1 MKTGIYKI
9 ENTNNGKFYIGSAT
23 HFYNRKSDHL
33 RRLRLGIHK
42 NIHLQ
47 NSFNKH
53 GEKYFVFSLI
63 EECERKDLPV
73 KEQHYI
79 DTLKPVYNICTKV
92 EGRWGLTHTEE
103 VKNKIKDSVTK
114 FHNEIGHSEDTKQKI
129 ANTLRGR
136 KQSPETIE
144 KRKQANI
151 KAWKLKKL
159 NNK

>member
-9 ENTNNGKFYIGSAT
+9 TNSKNNKFYIGSAT

-47 NSFNKH
+47 NSFNKY
-53 GEKYFVFSLI
+53 GEDKFSFILI
-63 EECERKDLPV
+63 EECDRVALPIR
-73 KEQHYI
+73 EQHYI
-79 DTLKPVYNICTKV
+79 DTLKPDYNICTKV
-92 EGRWGLTHTEE
+92 EGRWGLTHKEE
-103 VKNKIKDSVTK
+103 SKDKISNSVKKY
-114 FHNEIGHSEDTKQKI
+114 HLEIGHSQETKDKI
-129 ANTLRGR
+129 ANTLKGR

-151 KAWKLKKL
+151 RAWELKKL
-159 NNK
+159 NTI